1 MASHKAKQ
9 PSPISNSL
17 LARLFRASP
26 EGLAVLVKSVPPETR
41 AMLAVY
47 CLRNERLKSIGL
59 AIAATCKR
67 RDLLCQGGSAI
78 LDLIQKL
85 KGPESAKA
93 ENSAQSAA

>member
-17 LARLFRASP
+17 LGRMFRASP
-26 EGLAVLVKSVPPETR
+26 EGLVVLVRSVPPETR

-47 CLRNERLKSIGL
+47 CLRNERLRSIGL

-85 KGPESAKA
+85 KGPETVTAG
-93 ENSAQSAA
+93 NSAHSVA